1 MSTKEFYTYEDLKK
15 IYGFK
20 DPTMGSIL
28 KNYRE
33 CEELTQA
40 QMAKTLK
47 ISKSHLSDIENGRKF
62 VSIERAMQFAKRLK
76 YPESYFIHVV
86 LREQLDKANCK
97 YDIELK
103 KRSA

>member
-1 MSTKEFYTYEDLKK
+1 MSTKEFYTYEEIKK
-15 IYGFK
+15 EFGLK
-20 DPTMGSIL
+20 DPTMASIL
-28 KNYRE
+28 KNYRQ

-86 LREQLDKANCK
+86 LREQLAKANCN
-97 YDIELK
+97 YDIEIK
-103 KRSA
+103 ERSA